1 MQQIQTPKLIIFD
14 CDGVLVDSVMAH
26 CDVLSANFAKYGL
39 EISPID
45 CRDKLGAGKMSE
57 IGKAAQALGASL
69 PDHWIDEIYQE
80 IFSRLKRGVPLI
92 KGIRDVLKSVNAKPI
107 KICVASNGS
116 CEKME
121 IMLGASGLLGHFDG
135 HIFSAH
141 DLGVWKP
148 EPDLFLHA
156 AKKMHV
162 SPSDCVVIEDSPT
175 GAQAAKRAEMSCLGY
190 AADTHP
196 DELISHGAL
205 AFSSMHDLPK
215 LLGI

>member
-1 MQQIQTPKLIIFD
+1 MKKTPKLIIFD

-57 IGKAAQALGASL
+57 IGKAAQELGASL
-69 PDHWIDEIYQE
+69 PENWLDEIYHE
-80 IFSRLKRGVPLI
+80 IFSRLKQGVPLI
-92 KGIRDVLKSVNAKPI
+92 KGIENVLKSIKAKQI

-116 CEKME
+116 CKKME
-121 IMLGASGLLGHFDG
+121 IMLGASGILDHFEG

-141 DLGVWKP
+141 VVGVWKP
-148 EPDLFLHA
+148 DPGLFLHA
-156 AKKMHV
+156 ATQMHED
-162 SPSDCVVIEDSPT
+162 PSDCIVIEDSPT
-175 GAQAAKRAEMSCLGY
+175 GALAAKRAQMKCFGY
-190 AADTHP
+190 AADTHA
-196 DELISHGAL
+196 DELTSHDAI
-205 AFSSMHDLPK
+205 AFTSMHEIPQ